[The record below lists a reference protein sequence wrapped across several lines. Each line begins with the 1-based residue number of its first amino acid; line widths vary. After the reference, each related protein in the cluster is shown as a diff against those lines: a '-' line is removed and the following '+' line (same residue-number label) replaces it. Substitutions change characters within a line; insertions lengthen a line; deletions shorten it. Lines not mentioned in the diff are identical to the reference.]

1 MLASK
6 ANEFYD
12 EVLRALWGYVGDKL
26 NMPVERLS
34 RENISDNLK
43 DSGVDDH
50 TIDKFINAIDE
61 CEFERYAP
69 GDVAGNM
76 NRTFGS
82 AMSAIMEI
90 ENIFKGK
97 SKRKH

>member
-1 MLASK
+1 MDLADVVKTRGKKANKVATKRLRKAKKLMLASK

-50 TIDKFINAIDE
+50 TIDKSHQ
-61 CEFERYAP
+61 CY
-69 GDVAGNM
+69 
-76 NRTFGS
+76 
-82 AMSAIMEI
+82 
-90 ENIFKGK
+90 
-97 SKRKH
+97 